1 MAAFSV
7 NQVRQLYVVNAY
19 KKNKKQEDGTILE
32 PLVNPGDV
40 SVGKDKAG
48 NIFLQYVGALGDI
61 MRSDLITNISYA
73 KGTSAKGMA
82 YKLKGATL
90 TLDPEVNGGQPVA
103 GQDYILRLAFREF
116 IGMSEAD
123 QYFKYG
129 MVHAYSGLEA
139 SDFYKEMALSL
150 AANISKDITALVQ
163 IYLYDGT
170 DEVEVTPSIDAKTLT
185 GTYTAIKI
193 YEAVQPWHLGTMPQ
207 GVIPFSVQPVSV
219 LVDGDQRIWG
229 KVDTFVSEKALPE
242 GQLIADLEYFCMGE
256 RGDQYRN
263 MGWPNV
269 IPTKYMVDPSK
280 EYDVINIHYAFQGDG
295 VSIQKSEKDIQ
306 IACPVIGISEEG
318 APMAAHALANAVI
331 KAINDAAGLSI
342 EDIA

>member
-7 NQVRQLYVVNAY
+7 NQVRQLYVVNA
-19 KKNKKQEDGTILE
+19 NKGSLAELKT
-32 PLVNPGDV
+32 PGDV
-40 SVGKDKAG
+40 FVGKDKAG

-90 TLDPEVNGGQPVA
+90 TLDPKVNGGKPVA

-129 MVHAYSGLEA
+129 MVHVFPELSA
-139 SDFYKEMALSL
+139 SDFYKKMAHSL
-150 AANISKDITALVQ
+150 VINLSKDITALVDV
-163 IYLYDGT
+163 YLYDGSAET
-170 DEVEVTPSIDAKTLT
+170 KVEAMSWKAFDKAYT
-185 GTYTAIKI
+185 GTYTAIRFV
-193 YEAVQPWHLGTMPQ
+193 EAVQPWHLGLMPQ
-207 GVIPFSVQPVSV
+207 AVIPFEVQPVNV

-229 KVDTFVSEKALPE
+229 EVKSYDPQASLPE

-306 IACPVIGISEEG
+306 IACPVIGISDEG

>member
-1 MAAFSV
+1 MAVFSV
-7 NQVRQLYVVNAY
+7 NQVRHLYVVNA
-19 KKNKKQEDGTILE
+19 NKASYADLE
-32 PLVNPGDV
+32 NPGDV
-40 SVGKDKAG
+40 FVGKDKAG

-73 KGTSAKGMA
+73 KATSAENMAIKIKG
-82 YKLKGATL
+82 YTL
-90 TLDPEVNGGQPVA
+90 TLDPKVNGGQPIA
-103 GQDYILRLAFREF
+103 GQDYLLRLAFREY
-116 IGMSEAD
+116 IGMSESD

-129 MVHAYSGLEA
+129 MVHAFSGLEA

-150 AANISKDITALVQ
+150 VANISKDITALVD

-170 DEVEVTPSIDAKTLT
+170 TETKVEVDVDPKKLT
-185 GTYTAIKI
+185 GTYTALRIA
-193 YEAVQPWHLGTMPQ
+193 EAVQPWHLGTMPQ
-207 GVIPFSVQPVSV
+207 GVIPFSVQPSTV

-229 KVDTFVSEKALPE
+229 YVESYDTGITLPE

-280 EYDVINIHYAFQGDG
+280 EYDVINIHYAFQGEG
-295 VSIQKSEKDIQ
+295 ISIQKSEKDIQ
-306 IACPVIGISEEG
+306 IACLNDGSHTV
-318 APMAAHALANAVI
+318 ATAVI
-331 KAINDAAGLSI
+331 RAINKEAGLNI
-342 EDIA
+342 ETL